1 MENYLNKSDCLKLE
15 TEELELLMGA
25 EDSEVNL
32 RYILTSA
39 SRRGSRIFASFIT
52 KEKSEH
58 FVASKVR
65 QDDRQR
71 QRVQAQEERSQ
82 RSVRDD
88 TDKGDSCWTQA
99 CEGIARRMVKYF
111 EDSEVT
117 KVNVRELEEEVMS
130 RNESRI
136 KIVRIARQA
145 RNEKRKIVSDFLTRS
160 KRVLHR

>member
-15 TEELELLMGA
+15 TEELELLMGP

-39 SRRGSRIFASFIT
+39 SSRSSRIFASFIT

-65 QDDRQR
+65 QDERQR

-82 RSVRDD
+82 RSV
-88 TDKGDSCWTQA
+88 
-99 CEGIARRMVKYF
+99 
-111 EDSEVT
+111 
-117 KVNVRELEEEVMS
+117 
-130 RNESRI
+130 
-136 KIVRIARQA
+136 
-145 RNEKRKIVSDFLTRS
+145 
-160 KRVLHR
+160 